1 MILSGRFMNLSR
13 LTDRYVICNVY
24 YYVLKKHF
32 FGFFFSLRF
41 FDPSSRQRKKTQF
54 FITSPGLN

>member
-24 YYVLKKHF
+24 YYVFLF
-32 FGFFFSLRF
+32 VFFSLRF
-41 FDPSSRQRKKTQF
+41 FDPSSRQGKKTQF

>member
-13 LTDRYVICNVY
+13 LTDRYVICNLY

-32 FGFFFSLRF
+32 FFFRYVFLTQAR
-41 FDPSSRQRKKTQF
+41 DKEKKTHF

>member
-32 FGFFFSLRF
+32 FYFFFRYVFLTQAR
-41 FDPSSRQRKKTQF
+41 DNEKKTQF

>member
-32 FGFFFSLRF
+32 FDFFFATF
-41 FDPSSRQRKKTQF
+41 F
-54 FITSPGLN
+54 

>member
-32 FGFFFSLRF
+32 FVFFFFATF
-41 FDPSSRQRKKTQF
+41 F
-54 FITSPGLN
+54 